1 VVGVT
6 VSYERIFTTIV
17 VSALVAMAG
26 FSGAVSA
33 TDASSAHVST
43 DAQAAQQQQENSTT
57 LQIDSLLLTNL
68 STSME
73 VGNATME
80 IQNGTETRTVT
91 VDSASVELSNATVE
105 ITNATLDE
113 EGRLN
118 VTEATVMVTE
128 GTIEIESSQGNQ
140 TIDLSDT
147 NRTVENRSVVLTDFA
162 NEDRSLMDG
171 MDNVT
176 INRMTIENVSGSAMM
191 QTFITNV
198 GPTEANG
205 EGSVSVAATDANV
218 SMEGANL
225 TLMNVTMQGDT
236 IMIEEVRGSVDSAEV
251 NAEEAA
257 LLVGSD
263 LSQQEDVQRSVEDV
277 SFTRTDVELNVSN
290 MSSTFEQRS
299 EERNAP

>member
-80 IQNGTETRTVT
+80 IRNGTETRTVT

-198 GPTEANG
+198 RPTEANG

>member
-1 VVGVT
+1 
-6 VSYERIFTTIV
+6 VSYERIFTTII

-198 GPTEANG
+198 RPTEANG

>member
-1 VVGVT
+1 

-43 DAQAAQQQQENSTT
+43 DAQAAQQQQENSTA

-198 GPTEANG
+198 RPTEANG
-205 EGSVSVAATDANV
+205 ERSVSVAATDANV

>member
-1 VVGVT
+1 M
-6 VSYERIFTTIV
+6 SYERIFTTIV

-80 IQNGTETRTVT
+80 IRNGTETRTVT

-198 GPTEANG
+198 RPTEANG

>member
-33 TDASSAHVST
+33 TDASSAHVSSE
-43 DAQAAQQQQENSTT
+43 AQAAQQQQENSTT

-198 GPTEANG
+198 RPTEANG
-205 EGSVSVAATDANV
+205 ERSVSVAATDANV

>member
-43 DAQAAQQQQENSTT
+43 DAQAAQQQQENSTA

-205 EGSVSVAATDANV
+205 EESVSVAATDANV

-257 LLVGSD
+257 LLMGSD
-263 LSQQEDVQRSVEDV
+263 LTQQEDVQRSVEDV

>member
-43 DAQAAQQQQENSTT
+43 DAQAAQQQQENSTA

-198 GPTEANG
+198 RPTEANG
-205 EGSVSVAATDANV
+205 ERSVSVAATDANV

-277 SFTRTDVELNVSN
+277 SFTRTDVEFNVSN

>member
-1 VVGVT
+1 M
-6 VSYERIFTTIV
+6 SYERIFTTIV

-105 ITNATLDE
+105 ITNVTLDE

-205 EGSVSVAATDANV
+205 ERSVSVAATDANV